1 MKVDIRGSG
10 LITKGCVCV
19 CTLKT
24 LTRGG
29 EMISNWMMVLMI
41 CAHLNKKVSPGLRHF
56 WVDPYKPPSVRRT
69 GVFSLYLYKVGALF
83 DLRNTTPPRLLAL
96 EG

>member
-1 MKVDIRGSG
+1 
-10 LITKGCVCV
+10 
-19 CTLKT
+19 
-24 LTRGG
+24 
-29 EMISNWMMVLMI
+29 MISNWRMVLMI

-69 GVFSLYLYKVGALF
+69 GVFSLYLYKVVALF
-83 DLRNTTPPRLLAL
+83 ELGGRTPPRPLAL